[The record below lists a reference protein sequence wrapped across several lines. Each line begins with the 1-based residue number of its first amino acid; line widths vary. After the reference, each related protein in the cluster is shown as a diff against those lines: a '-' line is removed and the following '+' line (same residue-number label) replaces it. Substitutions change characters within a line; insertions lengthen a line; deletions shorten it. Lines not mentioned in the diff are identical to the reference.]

1 MNAIF
6 IGNDFYRKSNTIMSS
21 VYEIKNGVL
30 KRTDWGL
37 IQTALEKGQTV
48 NVRPANNDEM
58 FWAYKKLAE
67 IN

>member
-1 MNAIF
+1 
-6 IGNDFYRKSNTIMSS
+6 MSS